1 MVKKKDQEIV
11 KVRKDMELMVIQ
23 FESQES
29 SLRKKYTEQTNDL
42 SDQIDYLSKT
52 KIRFE

>member
-1 MVKKKDQEIV
+1 MRKEI
-11 KVRKDMELMVIQ
+11 ELLTIQ
-23 FESQES
+23 FESQEA

-52 KIRFE
+52 KTRFARVKQMMHWV